1 MKTVNRSELTTDQ
14 LVRVVKLR
22 DAEIRVLTQLVRQLG
37 GTDQLIA
44 DSIAG
49 LSGQLSDTLTQEERR
64 G

>member
-22 DAEIRVLTQLVRQLG
+22 DAEIRVLTRLIHQLG
-37 GTDQLIA
+37 GTDRLVA

-49 LSGQLSDTLTQEERR
+49 LSDQLSDTLTQEERR

>member
-1 MKTVNRSELTTDQ
+1 MNRSELTTDQ
-14 LVRVVKLR
+14 LVRVIKLR

-37 GTDQLIA
+37 GADQLIA

-49 LSGQLSDTLTQEERR
+49 LSDQLSDTLTQEERR